1 MYACTCVHTPRC
13 LATAIQFSPFNLEK
27 GIKDQLI
34 SRQFPSWKVCRLQVG
49 RLSSPPLKPLFQA
62 ASDACPRCVS
72 GEVPVVSWF
81 PFGCLASGG
90 WPLLCSSVSSR
101 GFVCRRAGEWFC
113 RLTQFQV
120 MVTIYKNPS
129 LPSCVY
135 PFMRH
140 LLEKSKS
147 ESPSLGQEIA
157 AVNW

>member
-1 MYACTCVHTPRC
+1 MYACTRVHMPRC
-13 LATAIQFSPFNLEK
+13 LATAIRFSPFNLEK

-34 SRQFPSWKVCRLQVG
+34 SRQFPSWKVCRLRVG

-62 ASDACPRCVS
+62 ASDAPSCEWSGPCSVLVS
-72 GEVPVVSWF
+72 VRVLGLWCLVP
-81 PFGCLASGG
+81 A
-90 WPLLCSSVSSR
+90 LLVCFKS

-113 RLTQFQV
+113 RLAQFQV

-129 LPSCVY
+129 LPSYVY

-147 ESPSLGQEIA
+147 ESLSLGPEIA
-157 AVNW
+157 AMNW